1 MGRVTGR
8 LNEAEEWIAS
18 AHARL
23 NKTSDLVRHEPRP
36 RVFCLEWTDPCYCSG
51 HWVPEM
57 VEMAGGM
64 DALGRKG
71 TDSVRLAWADI
82 AAWSPE
88 VLIVSPCGFGT
99 NKAVE
104 LTNQLL
110 QQPGW
115 SELPAVRHKRVF
127 AVNANAYF
135 ARPGPRVV
143 EGVELL
149 AHLIH
154 PKLCR
159 WNEAGD
165 AFRPVQCSNRRKIRA

>member
-1 MGRVTGR
+1 
-8 LNEAEEWIAS
+8 
-18 AHARL
+18 
-23 NKTSDLVRHEPRP
+23 
-36 RVFCLEWTDPCYCSG
+36 
-51 HWVPEM
+51 M

-154 PKLCR
+154 PKLFR
-159 WNEAGD
+159 WNEALD
-165 AFRPVQCSNRRKIRA
+165 AFLPVQLSNSQTSGKSALELVGEAN